1 MGKKEIIKIVIKVF
15 LYILTLIG
23 GYFGVTSLSSCTIQ
37 RKAQITGKAVVV
49 TIDTTI
55 IHHEGSLELKTR

>member
-1 MGKKEIIKIVIKVF
+1 MSRKDIIKIVIKVL

-37 RKAQITGKAVVV
+37 RKAQITGKAVIV
-49 TIDTTI
+49 TIDTTT
-55 IHHEGSLELKTR
+55 IHHEGSLELKTK